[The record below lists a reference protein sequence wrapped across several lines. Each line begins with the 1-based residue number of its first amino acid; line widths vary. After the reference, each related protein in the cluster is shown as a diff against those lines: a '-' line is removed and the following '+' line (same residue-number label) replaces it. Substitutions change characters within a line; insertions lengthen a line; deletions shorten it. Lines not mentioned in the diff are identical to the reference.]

1 MNKEFVF
8 PKSAFCLK
16 QLMCFIMYK
25 WMCLYS
31 SEVHRCSWV
40 WELWCSMLT
49 SVVIWHY
56 DNDNPTSDTKWLWC
70 IYGCVYFI
78 NVHHYN
84 DDQSMFVSINC
95 SLTGVWYKA
104 KNSLFH
110 RFYKIPTSP
119 SVILFLTLSLTCL
132 WHHSWYDTSLMMINL
147 CLCVF
152 VLKETLSWC
161 ACSRRTART

>member
-1 MNKEFVF
+1 MYF
-8 PKSAFCLK
+8 L
-16 QLMCFIMYK
+16 MYK
-25 WMCLYS
+25 CMLLLNS
-31 SEVHRCSWV
+31 SEVHRSSWV

-49 SVVIWHY
+49 SIVIWHY

-84 DDQSMFVSINC
+84 DDQSMFVCINC

-110 RFYKIPTSP
+110 CFYKIPTSP
-119 SVILFLTLSLTCL
+119 SVILFLVSRDSLWTMMCAVVSYML
-132 WHHSWYDTSLMMINL
+132 TVKSLNVAL
-147 CLCVF
+147 CTVSQKNC
-152 VLKETLSWC
+152 
-161 ACSRRTART
+161 TAPTASTFWTY